1 MQKRFSVD
9 NFFLT
14 VPEKFAGEP
23 FSVVLQKFPVAKK
36 FMDNGGEY
44 QDFPSKIFCLTVP
57 EKNIGEHF
65 CVSKKIRYR
74 KILCIRGVYP
84 DFPSKVY
91 CLTVPKTF
99 VEKPFCV

>member
-9 NFFLT
+9 NF
-14 VPEKFAGEP
+14 
-23 FSVVLQKFPVAKK
+23 
-36 FMDNGGEY
+36 
-44 QDFPSKIFCLTVP
+44 CLTVA
-57 EKNIGEHF
+57 EKIIGEHF

-74 KILCIRGVYP
+74 KNLCIRGLYP

-99 VEKPFCV
+99 VEEIFCGVFQKIFCFSIETFR